1 MIKKM
6 GSPFLLNRETSICTL
21 SLIMRET
28 SAKMSTSSV
37 GWLTMSMKIMAW
49 RQFNI
54 ISVVKHMEKAFM
66 MRKEVSFP
74 INFRSLPAN
83 YKTYNPFRKWLLV
96 LGGDKTDA
104 SSASIHGKTIDTAYD
119 LYLYLKQHHSTVTHT
134 YHEALHQVDK
144 REYHY
149 FPRGTFLSYHPRIPK
164 KLSAVKPFYTFAVK
178 RSEHPQKIL
187 YQRKHYCPCPNCLTG
202 NFLAC
207 FNVGFM
213 GKWNAE
219 EMVINYK
226 AENPA
231 ANLRR
236 EHAAVIQLLL

>member
-1 MIKKM
+1 MIKKTAW
-6 GSPFLLNRETSICTL
+6 PCLLLETSICTL

-83 YKTYNPFRKWLLV
+83 YKTYNPFRKLLLV

-104 SSASIHGKTIDTAYD
+104 SSASTHGKTIDTAYD

-134 YHEALHQVDK
+134 YHEASHQVDK

-149 FPRGTFLSYHPRIPK
+149 FLRGTFLSYVYHPCIPK

-178 RSEHPQKIL
+178 RSEHPQK
-187 YQRKHYCPCPNCLTG
+187 YCTKESTTVCPNCLTG

-207 FNVGFM
+207 FNVG
-213 GKWNAE
+213 W
-219 EMVINYK
+219 
-226 AENPA
+226 
-231 ANLRR
+231 
-236 EHAAVIQLLL
+236 AVECGRDGY